1 MLANAT
7 LIPFFLGI
15 FTNVSNFDPE
25 YVFEMNKVTIT
36 YKPQI
41 ETAGFSSSITCHPFQ
56 MDNLRCFVHD
66 IKHVISTDQISEKS
80 NRIKV
85 GQWFEMK
92 FTDTRGIQDVLII
105 EKRPKK
111 LIKNFMKDIIHQ
123 FNIGPVGDIENVN
136 NTHEFKKYDLMGEE
150 KTPIG
155 KCISTYLT
163 QIGKYKMDGHKETN
177 SSFQIGLL
185 KDRFDQKDLYVYIK
199 KYRNN
204 CIYSSHFAH
213 FLGKGKVTSYLHTI
227 TVRQNKLQMYTSL
240 NGYRPIYSGGIAE
253 TFYFSQITDIQLINI
268 IPQKTIS
275 FKDYNAIKF
284 DY

>member
-199 KYRNN
+199 NLVDPMIISVMISNIRCFTTYDHIIKL
-204 CIYSSHFAH
+204 ID
-213 FLGKGKVTSYLHTI
+213 
-227 TVRQNKLQMYTSL
+227 NKLKFITTLEMRLFYSRNSMGRPKFKETTEL
-240 NGYRPIYSGGIAE
+240 NLI
-253 TFYFSQITDIQLINI
+253 DIRAR
-268 IPQKTIS
+268 K
-275 FKDYNAIKF
+275 
-284 DY
+284 